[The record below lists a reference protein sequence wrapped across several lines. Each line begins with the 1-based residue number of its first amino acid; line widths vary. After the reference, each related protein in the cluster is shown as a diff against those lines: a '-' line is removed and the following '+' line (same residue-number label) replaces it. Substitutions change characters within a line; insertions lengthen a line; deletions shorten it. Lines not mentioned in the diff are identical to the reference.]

1 MPLDTAR
8 EQLAALAAGEVSSV
22 ELLDWSIARIEAAD
36 GTLNAVVVRDFERA
50 RNAASQADAALA
62 RGERQPLLGL
72 PITVKESFNVAGLPT
87 TWGIEGTD
95 QIPIHQD
102 SVAVARLKSAGAV
115 LLGKTNV
122 AAQLADW
129 QTFNPVYGVTNNPWN
144 ITRTPGGSSG
154 GSAAALAAGYVALEM
169 GSDLNGSMRIPAHC
183 CGVFAHRPTFALT
196 PIRGQAPPG
205 TPMLSVNGNVEFA
218 TIGPMARSA
227 NDLALALD
235 VLAGPDDAQAV
246 AYKLQ
251 LPAPRATR
259 LRDFRVLLLDEHP
272 WGPLS
277 ADVHAALSD
286 FAANLGNAG
295 CKIAG
300 SSPLLPDLGTM
311 ASTFIKLLMA
321 FFGAGT
327 HQEWLD
333 ADRLRLGIAHQWRQL
348 FQAWDVVVCP
358 VWPTPAFAHDH
369 SPFNDRRLDI
379 DGTKLPYQGQA
390 MWCSV
395 AAIAGLPATA
405 MPVALSSEGLPIGV
419 QIVGPYL
426 EDRTTIHFAELA
438 EQAFGGF
445 VPPPGFAD

>member
-1 MPLDTAR
+1 MPFHTAR
-8 EQLAALAAGEVSSV
+8 EQIAALAAGEVSSV
-22 ELLDWSIARIEAAD
+22 ELLDRSIKRIEAAD
-36 GTLNAVVVRDFERA
+36 GVLNAVAVRDFERA
-50 RNAASQADAALA
+50 RSAALQADAALA
-62 RGERQPLLGL
+62 RGERRPLLGL
-72 PITVKESFNVAGLPT
+72 PISVKESFNVAGLPT
-87 TWGIEGTD
+87 TWGISGTE
-95 QIPIHQD
+95 QIPIHED
-102 SVAVARLKSAGAV
+102 SVAVARLKSSGAV

-129 QTFNPVYGVTNNPWN
+129 QTFNPVYGVTNNPWD

-183 CGVFAHRPTFALT
+183 CGVFAHRPTFALAPT
-196 PIRGQAPPG
+196 RGQAPPG
-205 TPMLSVNGNVEFA
+205 TPMLSVNADVEFA

-246 AYKLQ
+246 AYKVQ

-259 LRDFRVLLLDEHP
+259 LRDFRVLVLDEHP

-277 ADVHAALSD
+277 ADVHDAVNS
-286 FAANLGNAG
+286 FAVNLGKAG
-295 CKIAG
+295 CKTAR

-311 ASTFIKLLMA
+311 AGTFVKLLMA

-333 ADRLRLGIAHQWRQL
+333 ADRVRLGIAHQWRQL

-358 VWPTPAFAHDH
+358 VWPTPAFPHDH
-369 SPFNDRRLDI
+369 SPINDRRLDI
-379 DGTKLPYQGQA
+379 DGAKLPYQGQA

-395 AAIAGLPATA
+395 AAIAGLPATV
-405 MPVALSSEGLPIGV
+405 MPVDSSSQGLPIGV
-419 QIVGPYL
+419 QIIGPYL

-445 VPPPGFAD
+445 VRPPGFAD